1 MKVICYLCDQD
12 SFLCYIFYDMFDI
25 KGKMSPLLLNLIS
38 WLSKRVFEPR
48 GKKSFVKCAWT
59 EFIMDLSLGS
69 VFEAFH
75 NFASDL
81 GDHWYL
87 QAEPLHLFICRT
99 YAMFFLH
106 SHEWQALHFE
116 ICILQFPKK
125 TIAGSHQLIS
135 HLATAQLSHHYLHIP
150 YIPLSSSSVLL
161 LILFLTFGESFHLL
175 PVFAQ
180 IQFKTLLPSYTA
192 AGHHMKGFAAPQFLL
207 CSARPV
213 RKANS
218 PTTVKERPEFN
229 LIIKPYSCT
238 WTINILFLLLRQ
250 AS

>member
-1 MKVICYLCDQD
+1 
-12 SFLCYIFYDMFDI
+12 
-25 KGKMSPLLLNLIS
+25 
-38 WLSKRVFEPR
+38 
-48 GKKSFVKCAWT
+48 
-59 EFIMDLSLGS
+59 MDLSLGS
-69 VFEAFH
+69 VFWKHSNNFCLRSWRSLIFAGRAFTSVH
-75 NFASDL
+75 VPHICHVFSPFTRVASL
-81 GDHWYL
+81 TLWN
-87 QAEPLHLFICRT
+87 
-99 YAMFFLH
+99 
-106 SHEWQALHFE
+106 LHFT
-116 ICILQFPKK
+116 ISPQKITTT

-135 HLATAQLSHHYLHIP
+135 HLATAALHIP

-218 PTTVKERPEFN
+218 PTTVKERPEFH